1 MHYDIENC
9 IELVNQKIQ
18 IDVDK
23 TQEYI
28 LTTLKK
34 IQTMNQSKIQ
44 PKYNPVKYNG
54 TVNNLTQPQNQ
65 HKNTN

>member
-34 IQTMNQSKIQ
+34 I
-44 PKYNPVKYNG
+44 
-54 TVNNLTQPQNQ
+54 
-65 HKNTN
+65 